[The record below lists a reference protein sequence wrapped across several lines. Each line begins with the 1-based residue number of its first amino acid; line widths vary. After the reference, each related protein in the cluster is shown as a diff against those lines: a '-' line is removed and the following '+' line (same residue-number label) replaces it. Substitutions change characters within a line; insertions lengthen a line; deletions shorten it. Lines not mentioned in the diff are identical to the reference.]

1 MTRRRATVELPEIP
15 GGGTAEDTDEGMPDE
30 SPEESPM
37 KAFTGGVTDEGMPGG
52 GCDGGD
58 GALVLGNFFATASGT
73 SSPPEHANA
82 QCEQRLRT
90 SASPNAKC

>member
-1 MTRRRATVELPEIP
+1 LTRRRATVELPEIP
-15 GGGTAEDTDEGMPDE
+15 GGGTAEDMP
-30 SPEESPM
+30 
-37 KAFTGGVTDEGMPGG
+37 GGVTDEGMPGG